1 MSENT
6 ITEQRPPATAAEAK
20 RSNPVRVLGSAF
32 AGTTIE
38 WYDFY
43 LYGIAAAIIFNN
55 QFFHSDSPLVALLA
69 SFASLAVGVVVRP
82 IGGILAGHIG
92 DRVGRKAL
100 LVGSLLTMG
109 ISSTLIGVLPNY
121 DAVGILAPVGLVVL
135 RVFQGLS
142 AGAEWGGSALLSVEH
157 APPRRRGFFGSFTQ
171 IGSAGG
177 MLLATGSYAVVQ
189 ALFTDEQFA
198 SFGWRLPFLA
208 SGLLVAVAL
217 VIRLGVTDAREF
229 KDVKESGNVERAPV
243 IRVIREHPRALLITI
258 FLRVAQNGIY
268 YLVTVYL
275 LTYLGETQGGSGS
288 VLTAVMV
295 ASAIG
300 LFSGPVW
307 GYVSD
312 RVGRRAVSLFGYIG
326 IGIFGWLIFIAADAG
341 MLSLLPV
348 IIVVGLVFAHDSV
361 YGAQAAWFAEQFPVE
376 VRYSG
381 VSMGY
386 QIGTL
391 VGGGLMPFTATLLYT
406 WGGNTPWLIVS
417 YLTVLVVLSV
427 TAALLAADPAR
438 AEAME
443 ALAGPVPTPDSADG
457 SARDSGTAPAPA
469 SESAP
474 VPHTAHEAPSFRDEE
489 TPRTPSAVAGP
500 SAPSDTTS
508 QENR

>member
-6 ITEQRPPATAAEAK
+6 LTENRPPANAAEAK
-20 RSNPVRVLGSAF
+20 RSSPVRVLGSAF

-55 QFFHSDSPLVALLA
+55 QYFHSSSPLVALLA
-69 SFASLAVGVVVRP
+69 SFATLAVGVVVRP

-92 DRVGRKAL
+92 DRVGRKVL

-109 ISSTLIGVLPNY
+109 ISSTLIGALPNY
-121 DAVGILAPVGLVVL
+121 DAIGILAPVGLVVL

-177 MLLATGSYAVVQ
+177 MLLATGSYAIVQ
-189 ALFTDEQFA
+189 AAFTDEQFA
-198 SFGWRLPFLA
+198 AFGWRLPFLA

-229 KDVKESGNVERAPV
+229 KDVKEAGAVKRAPV
-243 IRVIREHPRALLITI
+243 ISVIKDHPRALLVTI

-275 LTYLGETQGGSGS
+275 LTYLKETQGGSGS
-288 VLTAVMV
+288 VLTAVMI

-307 GYVSD
+307 GLISD
-312 RVGRRAVSLFGYIG
+312 RVGRRPVSLFGYVAIG
-326 IGIFGWLIFIAADAG
+326 VFGWLIFIAADAG
-341 MLSLLPV
+341 AFSVMPL
-348 IIVVGLVFAHDSV
+348 IIVLGLVFAHDSV
-361 YGAQAAWFAEQFPVE
+361 YGPQAAWFAEQFPVE

-391 VGGGLMPFTATLLYT
+391 VGGGLMPFIATLLYA
-406 WGGNTPWLIVS
+406 WGGETPWLIVA
-417 YLTVLVVLSV
+417 YLSVLVVISV
-427 TAALLAADPAR
+427 IAALLAVDPAR
-438 AEAME
+438 AEARAAAATRPGAE
-443 ALAGPVPTPDSADG
+443 TSPADAAAAGPVA
-457 SARDSGTAPAPA
+457 AAAEPAG
-469 SESAP
+469 
-474 VPHTAHEAPSFRDEE
+474 
-489 TPRTPSAVAGP
+489 VAT
-500 SAPSDTTS
+500 APSDQTEPTP